1 LRRRQPPGE
10 ADARANTPLD
20 QKRAGVRVTGRIHT
34 GKLIRLTLQFTL
46 SYATWIG
53 MKGRTDDQRSARA
66 SDLAQELR
74 ALFGKLKRRLR
85 DQAHIGDLTPS
96 QTSVLLRLEKDGP
109 ATASNLARAE
119 GMRPQSMGPLVA
131 ALEAAGLVSGA
142 SDPSDGRQTILSLT
156 DACRKWIEEGRAA
169 RQDWLTRTIQ
179 ARLSPQEQEDLAASV
194 ELLKRL
200 VDD

>member
-1 LRRRQPPGE
+1 MR
-10 ADARANTPLD
+10 
-20 QKRAGVRVTGRIHT
+20 
-34 GKLIRLTLQFTL
+34 
-46 SYATWIG
+46 
-53 MKGRTDDQRSARA
+53 GRTDDRRTARA

-85 DQAHIGDLTPS
+85 EQAHVGDLTPS

-109 ATASNLARAE
+109 ATASSLARAE
-119 GMRPQSMGPLVA
+119 GMRPQSMGPVVV
-131 ALEAAGLVSGA
+131 ALEAAGLVGGA
-142 SDPSDGRQTILSLT
+142 PDPSDGRQTILFLT

-179 ARLSPQEQEDLAASV
+179 ARLSLQEQEDLAASV

-200 VDD
+200 ADD

>member
-1 LRRRQPPGE
+1 
-10 ADARANTPLD
+10 
-20 QKRAGVRVTGRIHT
+20 
-34 GKLIRLTLQFTL
+34 
-46 SYATWIG
+46 

-109 ATASNLARAE
+109 ATASSLARAE

-142 SDPSDGRQTILSLT
+142 PDPSDGRQTILSLT

-169 RQDWLTRTIQ
+169 RQDWLTRAIQ
-179 ARLSPQEQEDLAASV
+179 ARLSLQEQEDLAASI

-200 VDD
+200 ADD